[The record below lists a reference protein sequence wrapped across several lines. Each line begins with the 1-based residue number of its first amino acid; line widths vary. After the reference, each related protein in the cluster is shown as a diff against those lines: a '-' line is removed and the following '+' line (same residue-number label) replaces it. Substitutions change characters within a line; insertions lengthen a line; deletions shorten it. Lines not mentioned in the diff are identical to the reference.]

1 MVLMKN
7 KLVTI
12 INLLILVLLS
22 TINVVFISKNG
33 INNDSLIMLVFAII
47 FILLYIFGML
57 FPNIIVKFI
66 HSISLKLYKNSENI
80 SVPVFTEAKRRF
92 IRRLIYILIYCNI
105 CLFISWLTYLF

>member
-47 FILLYIFGML
+47 FILLYIF
-57 FPNIIVKFI
+57 
-66 HSISLKLYKNSENI
+66 
-80 SVPVFTEAKRRF
+80 
-92 IRRLIYILIYCNI
+92 
-105 CLFISWLTYLF
+105 